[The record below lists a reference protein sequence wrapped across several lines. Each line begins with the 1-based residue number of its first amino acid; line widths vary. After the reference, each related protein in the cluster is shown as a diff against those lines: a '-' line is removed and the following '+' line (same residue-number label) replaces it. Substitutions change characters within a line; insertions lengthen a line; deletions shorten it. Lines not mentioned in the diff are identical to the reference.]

1 MHSLKNI
8 FIKIRA
14 LNKFSNLLAGPARCL
29 ISFNPKKQSCR
40 SWHIMAT
47 FGNQELKAQRVSV
60 TCPRPHSLLC
70 LKGRISGKNEHLSP
84 FCPEGLPSALGGSRP
99 TWPRA
104 GSSGLHF
111 TIYKTRCQ
119 WTISV
124 PSRREVTQARL
135 IWRLQCV
142 FPSPKEVFC
151 YLIKRW
157 RRGLFP
163 PFGP

>member
-40 SWHIMAT
+40 SWHITAT
-47 FGNQELKAQRVSV
+47 FGSQELKAQRVSV

-84 FCPEGLPSALGGSRP
+84 FCPEGLPSALGGSSP

-104 GSSGLHF
+104 SSSGLHF
-111 TIYKTRCQ
+111 TIYGGLPQCLPEGKWHRPGSFDAS
-119 WTISV
+119 SV
-124 PSRREVTQARL
+124 SSLVQRRSSV
-135 IWRLQCV
+135 I
-142 FPSPKEVFC
+142 
-151 YLIKRW
+151 
-157 RRGLFP
+157 
-163 PFGP
+163 